1 MDSAVISSIIV
12 SMNQLTTKDRVQI
25 LSALV
30 EGCSIRS
37 TARMTGCSRTT
48 VTKLLVDLGTAC
60 SAYMDM
66 SMKNLP
72 CKRLQ
77 VDEIW
82 SFVGCKEKHKIEEEK
97 GTLGRGDVWTWT
109 AIDAETKLVPTWH
122 VGLRD
127 AVSATIFMKD
137 LAARLANR
145 VQLTSDGLKSYISA
159 LDEVFGIEVDFA
171 QLVKQY
177 GHSESEGPSRY
188 SPPECIGC
196 KKDWITGSPDAEH
209 ISTSFVERAN
219 LTMRM
224 RMRRF
229 TRLTDAFSKKL
240 ENHEHAL
247 AVYFM
252 HYNFVRIHQT
262 LRSIPAMR
270 AGVADHLWT
279 LEEMVGLIDMFNL

>member
-1 MDSAVISSIIV
+1 
-12 SMNQLTTKDRVQI
+12 MNQLTTAERVQI
-25 LSALV
+25 VSALC

-37 TARMTGCSRTT
+37 TARMTGTSRNT
-48 VTKLLVDLGTAC
+48 VTKLLCDLGTAC
-60 SAYMDM
+60 SAYQDM
-66 SMKNLP
+66 KLRNLL
-72 CKRLQ
+72 CRRLQ

-82 SFVGCKEKHKIEEEK
+82 SFVGCKEKHKLEEEK

-109 AIDAETKLVPTWH
+109 CIDAETKLVPTWH

-127 AVSATIFMKD
+127 SESATIFMKD
-137 LAARLANR
+137 VAGRMAHR

-159 LDEVFGIEVDFA
+159 VDKAFGIEVDYA

-177 GHSESEGPSRY
+177 GHGETEGPSRY
-188 SPPECIGC
+188 SPAECIGC
-196 KKDWITGSPDAEH
+196 KRDWIAGCPDNEH
-209 ISTSFVERAN
+209 VSTSYVERAN

-229 TRLTDAFSKKL
+229 TRLTNAFSKKL
-240 ENHEHAL
+240 ENHIHAL

-262 LRSIPAMR
+262 LRSTPAMK

-279 LEEMVGLIDMFNL
+279 LEEMVGLLDMFNI

>member
-1 MDSAVISSIIV
+1 
-12 SMNQLTTKDRVQI
+12 
-25 LSALV
+25 
-30 EGCSIRS
+30 
-37 TARMTGCSRTT
+37 MTGTSRNT
-48 VTKLLVDLGTAC
+48 VTKLLCDLGTAC
-60 SAYMDM
+60 SCYQDM
-66 SMKNLP
+66 KLRDLP
-72 CKRLQ
+72 CRRLQ

-82 SFVGCKEKHKIEEEK
+82 SFVGCKEKRKTEEEK

-109 AIDAETKLVPTWH
+109 AIDADTKLIPTWH

-127 AVSATIFMKD
+127 AESATIFMKD
-137 LAARLANR
+137 LASRLANR
-145 VQLTSDGLKSYISA
+145 VQLTSDGHKSYLSA
-159 LDEVFGIEVDFA
+159 VDEAFGIDIDFA

-177 GHSESEGPSRY
+177 GHGESEGPSRY

-196 KKDWITGSPDAEH
+196 KKDWITGSPDNEH

-229 TRLTDAFSKKL
+229 TRLTNAFSKKL

-252 HYNFVRIHQT
+252 HYNFVRVHQT
-262 LRSIPAMR
+262 LRSTPAMR

-279 LEEMVGLIDMFNL
+279 LEEMVGLIDMFNI